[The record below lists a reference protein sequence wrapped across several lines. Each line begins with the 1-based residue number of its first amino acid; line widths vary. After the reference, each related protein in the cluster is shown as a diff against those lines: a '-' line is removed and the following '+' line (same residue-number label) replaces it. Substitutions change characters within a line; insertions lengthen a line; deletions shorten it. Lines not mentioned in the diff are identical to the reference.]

1 MKEVPE
7 SIKLTRFPCDRLGG
21 PQITSRVSLF
31 LLSFFFIYFYIQ
43 RADPDT
49 HPFIT
54 VEEGKIKHS
63 SNPAPLALSV
73 RLLL

>member
-31 LLSFFFIYFYIQ
+31 LLSFFFFIYCPE

-49 HPFIT
+49 HSFIT

-63 SNPAPLALSV
+63 SNPAPPALSV